1 MMLRTMCAWV
11 IVFSVM
17 CVSVW
22 AEDAVPPKTHPD
34 SSQWKDLFT
43 PDLSN
48 AIYPKGIWFFTK
60 DRELTATEDQNIW
73 TKEKYSDAI
82 IDVEFKTGDNANSG
96 LFVFGDGDLTNWS
109 NSLEIQILD
118 DYGVKWRTAD
128 KSWQCGAL
136 FGRLAPTKRT
146 VKHAGEWNR
155 LTVTCLG
162 KKIYVLL
169 NGEQIN
175 EFDMTKWT
183 SAKKNPDGTEIPA
196 WLVNPNR
203 PVADMPTSGHVGL
216 QGKHGGAPIYFR
228 NMKIKP
234 LTP

>member
-1 MMLRTMCAWV
+1 MTKRL
-11 IVFSVM
+11 SVLFVL
-17 CVSVW
+17 CLGWATAAV
-22 AEDAVPPKTHPD
+22 AEDVVPPKTHPD
-34 SSQWKDLFT
+34 SSGWQKLFAD
-43 PDLSN
+43 DLSDAN
-48 AIYPKGIWFFTK
+48 FPKGIWFHENG
-60 DRELTATEDQNIW
+60 DLTASEDKVIW
-73 TKEKYSDAI
+73 TKAEYGNAI
-82 IDVEFKTGDNANSG
+82 IDLEFKTGPNANSG
-96 LFVFGDGDLTNWS
+96 LFVYGNGDITNWS

-118 DYGVKWRTAD
+118 DYGDKWQTVG
-128 KSWQCGAL
+128 KTWQCAAL
-136 FGRLAPTKRT
+136 FGRLAPTKQT

-196 WLVNPNR
+196 WLLDPKR
-203 PVADMPTSGHVGL
+203 PVADMPTKGHIGL

-228 NMKIKP
+228 NLKIKP
-234 LTP
+234 LEQ